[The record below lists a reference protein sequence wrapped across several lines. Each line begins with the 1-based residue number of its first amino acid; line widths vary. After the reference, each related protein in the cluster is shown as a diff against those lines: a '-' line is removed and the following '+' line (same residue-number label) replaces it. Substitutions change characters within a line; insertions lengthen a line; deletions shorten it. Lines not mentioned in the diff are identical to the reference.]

1 MGSQVSI
8 PEKAYEMTLFR
19 YIFKKAFIMWIG
31 ALISLAGMVFM
42 ANFIGNMSMFSENK
56 TEGALVF
63 TFMILSLPEMI
74 YLVLPFS
81 LCLGILAAQALF
93 SRHVETIA
101 MQSCSVSTGRIYLPY
116 LILGVIAVGVMSLL
130 SFYFYPVAQ
139 READKIEKFKIDSEG
154 IKGSFD
160 VHGSRFRDG
169 DDIYYVELLDIDGE
183 AMERVS
189 CYSLNGGR
197 LSGILKADKAKWDGK
212 AWILSGSMRLYF
224 NDKGITTAQGENVLP
239 LKKNP
244 KDLFMARPNPEVLTI
259 KELWHY
265 FVQLKKDGLSS
276 KSVETYFHNRISF
289 VIAPLVMTILVLPF
303 GMRFPRTGGI
313 ARGIALGLVFALS
326 YWAFHSG
333 MVSLGMS
340 GYINPIAASW
350 AANFAA
356 LAVGGIFINVKK
368 GTYG

>member
-1 MGSQVSI
+1 
-8 PEKAYEMTLFR
+8 MTLFR

-31 ALISLAGMVFM
+31 ALVSLAGMVFM

-56 TEGALVF
+56 TEGTLVF

-130 SFYFYPVAQ
+130 SFYFYPIAQ
-139 READKIEKFKIDSEG
+139 READKIEKFEIDSEG

-169 DDIYYVELLDIDGE
+169 DNIYYVELLDIDGE

-189 CYSLNGGR
+189 CYSLNAGR

-212 AWILSGSMRLYF
+212 AWVASGSKQLKF
-224 NDKGITTAQGENVLP
+224 TDKGITVVQGENILP

-244 KDLFMARPNPEVLTI
+244 QDLFMARPKPEVLTI
-259 KELWHY
+259 PELWHY

-276 KSVETYFHNRISF
+276 KSVETYFHSRISF

-340 GYINPIAASW
+340 GYISPVAASW
-350 AANFAA
+350 AANVAA
-356 LAVGGIFINVKK
+356 LVIGGIFITAKK